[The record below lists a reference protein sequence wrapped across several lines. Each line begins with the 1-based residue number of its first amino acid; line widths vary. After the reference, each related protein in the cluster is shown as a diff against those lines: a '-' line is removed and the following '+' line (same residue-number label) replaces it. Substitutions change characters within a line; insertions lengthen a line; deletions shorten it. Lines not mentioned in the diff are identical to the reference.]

1 MIEISLIDTSIEE
14 LKSEVTTLPPTLEI
28 IDYQVF
34 VQRVL
39 IKLNQSRENVYYPSF
54 DVKALSS
61 ENNTLPNS
69 FFDVVIWLQRHLILL
84 PARGENFILSITVR
98 NKGSFSLN
106 LWL

>member
-1 MIEISLIDTSIEE
+1 VIEISLIDTSIEE

-39 IKLNQSRENVYYPSF
+39 IKLNLSRENVYYPSF

-69 FFDVVIWLQRHLILL
+69 FF
-84 PARGENFILSITVR
+84 
-98 NKGSFSLN
+98 
-106 LWL
+106 